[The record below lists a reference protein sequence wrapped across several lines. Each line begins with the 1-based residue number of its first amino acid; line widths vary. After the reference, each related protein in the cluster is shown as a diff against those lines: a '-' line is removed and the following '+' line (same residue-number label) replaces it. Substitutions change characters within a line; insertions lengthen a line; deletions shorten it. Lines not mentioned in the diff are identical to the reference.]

1 MDRLEGKVAIVTG
14 AGQGIG
20 RAYAQRFAE
29 EGAKVAVADINDE
42 NGERVAK
49 EIESAAGG
57 ESMFVHVDVSDE
69 QSTLDMARA
78 VADRF
83 GRIDILVNNAGIYE
97 TLNPLDDSLAYLK
110 KVLDVN
116 MIGPWLCT
124 RAVFPFMKEQRKGK
138 IINQSSSAAWMYSVA
153 GYAMNDGSENVNSFQ
168 YSIAKAGLNAF
179 THFTAAALGQFG
191 INVNAIAPGIT
202 MTDATKRQVPE
213 QMAKMLTMGA
223 ALRRTL
229 GPEELT
235 GTAVFLASDDSD
247 PITGQVIPV
256 DAGMIML
263 G

>member
-1 MDRLEGKVAIVTG
+1 MGLLDGKVAIITG

-20 RAYAQRFAE
+20 RAYAVRFGQ
-29 EGAKVAVADINDE
+29 EGARVAVADINDE

-49 EIESAAGG
+49 ELEAAGA
-57 ESMFVHVDVSDE
+57 ESMFVHVDVAGE
-69 QSTLDMARA
+69 QSTLDMAKS
-78 VADRF
+78 VADRW
-83 GRIDILVNNAGIYE
+83 GRIDVLINNAGIYE

-110 KVLDVN
+110 KILDVN
-116 MIGPWLCT
+116 MIGPWLCI

-153 GYAMNDGSENVNSFQ
+153 GYAMNEGSENVGSFQ

-202 MTDATKRQVPE
+202 MTEATKRQVPE

-229 GPEELT
+229 EPEELT

-256 DAGMIML
+256 DAGLIML